1 MSQRVHAFFDGE
13 VLRPESDV
21 DLKPNTRYLLVV
33 ESEETNGEI
42 AEETPY
48 PLSIIRG
55 FATDMKVRD
64 LSKRHDYYAHRKLKD
79 QDDLAG

>member
-1 MSQRVHAFFDGE
+1 MSQRVHAFYDGK

-33 ESEETNGEI
+33 EKEETNGEI
-42 AEETPY
+42 SEDTPY
-48 PLSIIRG
+48 PLSIIRS
-55 FATDMKVRD
+55 FATDMRVAD
-64 LSKRHDYYAHRKLKD
+64 LSTRHDYYAHNKLED